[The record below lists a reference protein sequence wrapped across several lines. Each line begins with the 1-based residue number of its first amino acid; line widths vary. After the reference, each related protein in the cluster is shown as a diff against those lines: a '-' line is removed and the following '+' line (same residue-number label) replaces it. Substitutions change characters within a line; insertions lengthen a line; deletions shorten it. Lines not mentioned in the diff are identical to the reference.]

1 MPATSP
7 SRFHPARWLPTRG
20 MWWAVIIA
28 VAAGLLLFAIIWTRS
43 RSEPEFYRPGEAPA
57 DTVSADYT
65 PLPVP
70 TGDGTGGTIETDP
83 EQVAVQ
89 ARERA
94 QIGHESEPARVVET
108 TPPVQTG
115 PPPAHAPMSRAPI
128 IPPVPLAGQT
138 PAPTYPA
145 RANRRGES
153 GTVMVEAM
161 IGTDGVPTAVRVAR
175 RSGSNDLDRAA
186 VEAVRRWRFQPA
198 TQDGRPVTGMVNVPV
213 SFQPGR

>member
-1 MPATSP
+1 
-7 SRFHPARWLPTRG
+7 
-20 MWWAVIIA
+20 MWWAVLLA
-28 VAAGLLLFAIIWTRS
+28 VAAGMLLFALIWTRS

-57 DTVSADYT
+57 DAVSADYT

-70 TGDGTGGTIETDP
+70 TGDGTGETIEITP
-83 EQVAVQ
+83 ETAATQE
-89 ARERA
+89 RERA
-94 QIGHESEPARVVET
+94 EIQQVPARVAET
-108 TPPVQTG
+108 APPVEPAPQ
-115 PPPAHAPMSRAPI
+115 AHAPVSHSPI
-128 IPPVPLAGQT
+128 VPPVPLSGRT

-161 IGTDGVPTAVRVAR
+161 IGADGVPTAVRVAR
-175 RSGSNDLDRAA
+175 RSGSSDLDRAA

-198 TQDGRPVTGMVNVPV
+198 TQDGRPVTGVVNVPV